1 MCAEGWGAES
11 VGGRGGQ
18 IIEVINLNDRGLGSL
33 RSAVFVGILLVVAF
47 APDLARGDSGNVSEP
62 ASDMRPVWLVKDT

>member
-1 MCAEGWGAES
+1 MKKVNWFENY
-11 VGGRGGQ
+11 GGS
-18 IIEVINLNDRGLGSL
+18 NSRGLGRGFGRL
-33 RSAVFVGILLVVAF
+33 RSAVFSGILLVVAF

>member
-1 MCAEGWGAES
+1 MRRELIMKKVNWFENY
-11 VGGRGGQ
+11 GGS
-18 IIEVINLNDRGLGSL
+18 NSRGLGSL

>member
-1 MCAEGWGAES
+1 MKKVNWFENY
-11 VGGRGGQ
+11 GGSNSRGLGS
-18 IIEVINLNDRGLGSL
+18 GLGSL
-33 RSAVFVGILLVVAF
+33 RSAVFAGILLVVAF

>member
-1 MCAEGWGAES
+1 MKKVNWFENY
-11 VGGRGGQ
+11 GGSNSRGFG
-18 IIEVINLNDRGLGSL
+18 RL
-33 RSAVFVGILLVVAF
+33 RSAVFSGILLVVAF